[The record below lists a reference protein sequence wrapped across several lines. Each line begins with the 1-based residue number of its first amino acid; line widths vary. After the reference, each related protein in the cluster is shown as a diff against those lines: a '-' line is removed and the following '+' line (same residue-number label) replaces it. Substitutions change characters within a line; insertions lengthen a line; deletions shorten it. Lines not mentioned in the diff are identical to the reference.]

1 LGWEHFALNKERN
14 MSLKTIVVNR
24 HRVRANARAQAADGG
39 EPTVPVISVR
49 RGRNGR
55 PHYPAFSLYIGAPCH
70 VIYDPSHPLPC
81 GATVWIETDDD
92 VLSKYPD
99 TNVG

>member
-1 LGWEHFALNKERN
+1 
-14 MSLKTIVVNR
+14 MSKTIIVVNR
-24 HRVRANARAQAADGG
+24 HRVRANRHSLAANSG

-55 PHYPAFSLYIGAPCH
+55 SHYPAYSIYIGEPCH
-70 VIYDPSHPLPC
+70 VVYDPQHPLPC

-92 VLSKYPD
+92 VLARYPD
-99 TNVG
+99 EG